1 MNYVLDAKVT
11 TVERKVYSIF
21 DAIAST
27 GGLMGVI
34 FQLLNFFIKDI

>member
-1 MNYVLDAKVT
+1 MFNYVLDAKVE
-11 TVERKVYSIF
+11 TVVRQAYSIF

-34 FQLLNFFIKDI
+34 F